1 MVIIVIKLIIVTIN
15 NPRQAI
21 DLEILW
27 DAQADL
33 SSSYVVTIKVKLFPV
48 YSIYRLVS
56 TLSAEDISQ

>member
-1 MVIIVIKLIIVTIN
+1 MVIIVIKLMIVTIN
-15 NPRQAI
+15 NTSPT

-48 YSIYRLVS
+48 YIIY
-56 TLSAEDISQ
+56 ISLHIVR